1 MLTRLRPVLSPL
13 VAELRKIDAD
23 KEATQW
29 LDQTD
34 ALIER
39 ANKIAARKA
48 EDLKARGVAV
58 SAKPD
63 RDA

>member
-1 MLTRLRPVLSPL
+1 M
-13 VAELRKIDAD
+13 AELRKIDAV